1 MALQAHASDIGPGFF
16 LFPANFEFHKGVQ
29 AQAPIQGIPVVLD
42 CGAPTVPSAE
52 FVRHVLGR
60 TGSGLFYGLGSG
72 LFYGL
77 GSGLCTHEDPGFDS
91 RMEGIVRGHDLGPM
105 GGFHLGLHR

>member
-1 MALQAHASDIGPGFF
+1 MALEPYTSDIGPGFF

-72 LFYGL
+72 L
-77 GSGLCTHEDPGFDS
+77 CTHEDPGFDS